1 MWYNNEVIITNTYT
15 ESESMTPFEQFINM
29 LRAPMTR
36 PPMFGV
42 WHLGFLLLTVA
53 ACIFAAWKCKDASD
67 KTVRRI
73 LLITWISLVIME
85 IYKQV
90 IFSMR
95 VTYGYAEWQYQW
107 YSFPFQLCS
116 APLYTLPFLVWLKE
130 GRLRNA
136 IAAYMATFSLF
147 GGLAVMIYPGDVFSD
162 IIGANIQTM
171 LHHGAQIVIG
181 VLMVVRYRRQLNKSF
196 FLGGLITFTF
206 FSTLA
211 MIFNVVVQKALI
223 ANQINMVVNM
233 FYISPYHPSTLPVL
247 SAIYPHVPYAVFLLI
262 YLLGF
267 AAVAAVIL
275 SVEKAAVFLAG
286 RKRRAN

>member
-1 MWYNNEVIITNTYT
+1 
-15 ESESMTPFEQFINM
+15 MTPFDQFINM

-36 PPMFGV
+36 PALFGV

-53 ACIFAAWKCKDASD
+53 ACVFLAWKCKDASD
-67 KTVRRI
+67 KAVRRI
-73 LLITWISLVIME
+73 LLIMWISLVIME

-95 VTYGYAEWQYQW
+95 VVYGYAEWQYQW

-130 GRLRNA
+130 GRVRNA

-162 IIGANIQTM
+162 IIGTNIQTM
-171 LHHGAQIVIG
+171 LHHGMQIVIG
-181 VLMVVRYRRQLNKSF
+181 VMMVVCYRRKLNKSF
-196 FLGGLITFTF
+196 FLGGLITFTI
-206 FSTLA
+206 FSALA
-211 MIFNVVVQKALI
+211 MVFNVVVQNALV
-223 ANQINMVVNM
+223 ANQIDMVVNM

-247 SAIYPHVPYAVFLLI
+247 SAIYPHVPYPVFLLI

-267 AAVAAVIL
+267 AAVAGVIFG
-275 SVEKAAVFLAG
+275 VEKAAVLLSC
-286 RKRRAN
+286 RKRRTH

>member
-1 MWYNNEVIITNTYT
+1 M
-15 ESESMTPFEQFINM
+15 P
-29 LRAPMTR
+29 R
-36 PPMFGV
+36 PALFGV
-42 WHLGFLLLTVA
+42 WHLSFLLLTVL
-53 ACIFAAWKCKDASD
+53 ACVLLAWKCKDAPD
-67 KTVRRI
+67 KTVRRV
-73 LLITWISLVIME
+73 LLAMWITLVVME

-196 FLGGLITFTF
+196 FLGGLITFTI
-206 FSTLA
+206 FSALA
-211 MIFNVVVQKALI
+211 MILNVAVQNALI
-223 ANQINMVVNM
+223 ANQINMVFNM
-233 FYISPYHPSTLPVL
+233 FYISPYHPCTLPVL
-247 SAIYPHVPYAVFLLI
+247 SSIFPLVPYAVFLLI

-267 AAVAAVIL
+267 SAVAGVIFG
-275 SVEKAAVFLAG
+275 VEKAAVFLSC
-286 RKRRAN
+286 RKRRTDERHEAQ

>member
-1 MWYNNEVIITNTYT
+1 
-15 ESESMTPFEQFINM
+15 MTPFDQFINM
-29 LRAPMTR
+29 LRATMPR
-36 PPMFGV
+36 PALFGV
-42 WHLGFLLLTVA
+42 WHLSFLLLTVL
-53 ACIFAAWKCKDASD
+53 ACVLLAWKCKDAPD
-67 KTVRRI
+67 KTVRRV
-73 LLITWISLVIME
+73 LLAMWITLVVME

-95 VTYGYAEWQYQW
+95 VSYGYAEWQYQW

-162 IIGANIQTM
+162 ILGANIQTM

-196 FLGGLITFTF
+196 FLGGLITFTI
-206 FSTLA
+206 FSALA
-211 MIFNVVVQKALI
+211 MILNVAVQNALI
-223 ANQINMVVNM
+223 ANQIDMVFNM
-233 FYISPYHPSTLPVL
+233 FYISPYHPCTLPVL
-247 SAIYPHVPYAVFLLI
+247 SAIFPLVPYAVFLLI

-267 AAVAAVIL
+267 AAVAGVIFG
-275 SVEKAAVFLAG
+275 VEKAAVSLAC
-286 RKRRAN
+286 RKRQAD